1 MSFLN
6 PWFFAGTLA
15 VSVPI
20 FLHLIKRERAR
31 RIEFPTL
38 MYLRRIS
45 KKSIRFQKLRHLALL
60 LLRVAA
66 FVLLALTF
74 TRPFRRLSNTASAR
88 GRETTAHIILLDNSL
103 SMAYRDTWD
112 RARAAAGEIAR
123 RAGAGDRLAL
133 V

>member
-66 FVLLALTF
+66 
-74 TRPFRRLSNTASAR
+74 TAAP
-88 GRETTAHIILLDNSL
+88 D
-103 SMAYRDTWD
+103 
-112 RARAAAGEIAR
+112 
-123 RAGAGDRLAL
+123 AGASGSGCSSC
-133 V
+133 